1 MKKLMLIPIALIVL
15 AGTIAACGG
24 SDDKEL
30 EVSDVWSRTSATTQ
44 ENGAV
49 YMTIKS
55 PVDDRLVK
63 AGVPTSIGAKTEI
76 HETVTSG
83 SQNEGGEGQEPMGS
97 GDGEMGGDA
106 MMSMRP
112 VSAIDLPAG
121 EDTVLEPGGYH
132 IMILNLAKPLQI
144 GQTFPVTLTLEKAGE
159 VQVDATVKEG

>member
-1 MKKLMLIPIALIVL
+1 
-15 AGTIAACGG
+15 
-24 SDDKEL
+24 
-30 EVSDVWSRTSATTQ
+30 
-44 ENGAV
+44 
-49 YMTIKS
+49 
-55 PVDDRLVK
+55 
-63 AGVPTSIGAKTEI
+63 
-76 HETVTSG
+76 
-83 SQNEGGEGQEPMGS
+83 MGS

>member
-1 MKKLMLIPIALIVL
+1 MKKLMLIPIALIVV
-15 AGTIAACGG
+15 AGTLAACGG
-24 SDDKEL
+24 SDDEKL
-30 EVSDVWSRTSATTQ
+30 EISDVWSRTSAVSQ

-63 AGVPTSIGAKTEI
+63 ASVSTSIGAKTEI

-83 SQNEGGEGQEPMGS
+83 SETEGGEGQEAMKP

-112 VSAIDLPAG
+112 VSAVDLPAG
-121 EDTVLEPGGYH
+121 QDVVLAPGGYH
-132 IMILNLAKPLQI
+132 IMILELAKPLQI
-144 GQTFPVTLTLEKAGE
+144 GETFPVTLTLETAGE